1 MLSPVILLLCT
12 EENLRM
18 HIPKLLE
25 CTTVYE
31 EVLATVGCNTTNK
44 KKEVLQRN
52 GALQKK
58 ERTKKK
64 TEDSNVYGERFSCKS
79 KSEPPPPPR
88 GG

>member
-1 MLSPVILLLCT
+1 
-12 EENLRM
+12 M

-31 EVLATVGCNTTNK
+31 EVLATVGCNTTKK

-64 TEDSNVYGERFSCKS
+64 KRRIQMFMANVFPVKVNQNLLLLLVVDDA
-79 KSEPPPPPR
+79 K
-88 GG
+88 